1 MVEPIAGL
9 EEFEA
14 AANADAE
21 APSATASR
29 GRRAIIKVSGGQ
41 QWYGRRRKVGEPS
54 KRRLRTHVKN
64 GQKKV
69 THVRFEVG
77 SFPEFKAQLQPPP

>member
-1 MVEPIAGL
+1 MVGGERL
-9 EEFEA
+9 ESQA
-14 AANADAE
+14 
-21 APSATASR
+21 
-29 GRRAIIKVSGGQ
+29 SGGS
-41 QWYGRRRKVGEPS
+41 ED
-54 KRRLRTHVKN
+54 THVKN